1 MEALRLEKKIPPS
14 LRGGFWSYLIDAVD
28 VEIQNFRALIEEKL
42 GLFII
47 EDMTYEDMIRTSKQ
61 LGVLFSV
68 TVYGPTL
75 DNALVSSADPTF
87 LAFLR
92 REVEAIPFKIANKA
106 TVPLYESFYK
116 SLSRDGQVF
125 IYYYKSSSGGIVRS
139 ANNPLTN
146 LVGSINPRLPY
157 RYDSDQ
163 NYSGEVSNELQL
175 DSGLDLDTLSSGKYW
190 TLDTITLQTSTC
202 HIGIEM
208 IIDRLVTKITS
219 DPSGGPI
226 STTFLLTNGF
236 FDFIQKNFNFTRR
249 VTEVPHVGA
258 QLSILMDTSHKIDT
272 VLVPR
277 TYTVPTLNLNALTT
291 PAFDTLLATYSDN
304 NAALQ
309 LYKVGFGVGT
319 YALPSQA
326 SPAVPLPT
334 ALKEHVASSYI
345 LFDEKYENS
354 DWVSVSGQYQGQEI
368 NDFLLHDVN
377 GYQLGNAGSGAV
389 NGVNHAFTG
398 TLLFTPI
405 KKGQLSFYFTHSALQ
420 YEITDDGKGN
430 LIITDPNGNSGVVG
444 SISYAA
450 GTYDFDTTF
459 LFTES
464 MTIATS
470 VDPLNPLNLGGT
482 TYVDGNLTIDTGSS
496 VAQGSAWISYQI
508 GSRLYVLHDNGSGGF
523 VTSDGLNPHFTGGSI
538 NYLTGAVVLN
548 FDTPLDYNETT
559 GTGTMVTARYSFI
572 RTLTPDNNTKITVN
586 YYFTYTSISITE
598 AGLFDVNNN
607 LIAYM
612 TFPAIE
618 FLSADFH
625 LNVHFFLKKT
635 AFTS

>member
-14 LRGGFWSYLIDAVD
+14 LRGGLWSYLIDAVD
-28 VEIQNFRALIEEKL
+28 IEIQNFRTLVEKKL

-61 LGVLFSV
+61 LGVSFSV

-75 DNALVSSADPTF
+75 DNALVSSDDPTF

-139 ANNPLTN
+139 AKNPLVS
-146 LVGSINPRLPY
+146 LVGSVDPRLPY

-175 DSGLDLDTLSSGKYW
+175 DTGLDLDTLSSGKYW
-190 TLDTITLQTSTC
+190 TLDTVTLQTSTC
-202 HIGIEM
+202 HIGIEI

-219 DPSGGPI
+219 DSSGTPV

-258 QLSILMDTSHKIDT
+258 QLCILMDTSHTIDT
-272 VLVPR
+272 VLMPR
-277 TYTVPTLNLNALTT
+277 AHTVPTLSLDALTT
-291 PAFDTLLATYSDN
+291 PAFDTLLATYPDN

-309 LYKVGFGVGT
+309 LYKIGFGVGAH
-319 YALPSQA
+319 ALPSQA

-334 ALKEHVASSYI
+334 ALQEHVASSYI

-354 DWVSVSGQYQGQEI
+354 DWISVSGQYQGQEI

-377 GYQLGNAGSGAV
+377 GYQLGNVGSGAV
-389 NGVNHAFTG
+389 DGVNHAFTG

-405 KKGQLSFYFTHSALQ
+405 KKGQLSFYFMHAALQ

-430 LIITDPNGNSGVVG
+430 LIITDDSGNSGVVG
-444 SISYAA
+444 SLSYTA
-450 GTYDFDTTF
+450 GTYAFDTTF

-464 MTIATS
+464 MAVRSTS
-470 VDPLNPLNLGGT
+470 R
-482 TYVDGNLTIDTGSS
+482 
-496 VAQGSAWISYQI
+496 AA
-508 GSRLYVLHDNGSGGF
+508 
-523 VTSDGLNPHFTGGSI
+523 
-538 NYLTGAVVLN
+538 
-548 FDTPLDYNETT
+548 
-559 GTGTMVTARYSFI
+559 
-572 RTLTPDNNTKITVN
+572 
-586 YYFTYTSISITE
+586 
-598 AGLFDVNNN
+598 
-607 LIAYM
+607 
-612 TFPAIE
+612 
-618 FLSADFH
+618 
-625 LNVHFFLKKT
+625 
-635 AFTS
+635 